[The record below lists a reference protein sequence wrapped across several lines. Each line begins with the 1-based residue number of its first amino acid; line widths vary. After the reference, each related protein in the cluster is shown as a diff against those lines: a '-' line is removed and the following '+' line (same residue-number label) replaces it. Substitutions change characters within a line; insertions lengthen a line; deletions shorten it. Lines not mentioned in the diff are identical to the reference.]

1 MPVRARR
8 PSLAKKCA
16 KKHHHLP
23 HPSWA
28 FLLLA
33 ISVIIANIFIAI
45 TRNGQNSSDI
55 FPLELFG
62 QTITLTGTIIK
73 DPAESSSG
81 DGKYNLTLSHV
92 ALAADT
98 LPDGIQIFAQ
108 TADKDLKRTD
118 IITIEGELQN
128 GFGNYA
134 AAIYRSTIKEIKRQD
149 PPDPFLAF
157 RDFFAEHIRNYLPE
171 PQSGLAIG
179 YLLGQKSG
187 VSQNLQDALRTVGL
201 THIIVASG
209 THLGILTGLAK
220 KLGKH
225 LSRFAALLLSAL
237 LTIGFISITGLSA
250 SMLRAGLVT
259 FLTLLA
265 WYFGRDVRPV
275 RLIVI
280 VAAATLIYN
289 PNYLTDPAWL
299 LSFAAF
305 TGILV
310 VAPALARF
318 FYGKDK
324 RPGLLAST
332 LLTSAASTLTCS
344 PLLLFFFGQISLIS
358 IIANLLILPTVS
370 IIMGLT
376 LLTGLAAATNLTPLA
391 TIISKLDL
399 LLLDYQM
406 SVANFFAST
415 KVFLIATDPYNPLV
429 FLLYA
434 PLIVVPFIALI
445 VRRQKSKSPAYACT
459 PP

>member
-1 MPVRARR
+1 MLARARR
-8 PSLAKKCA
+8 PSLITKQRA

-33 ISVIIANIFIAI
+33 ISIILANIFMTIAQ
-45 TRNGQNSSDI
+45 TGQTPNNI
-55 FPLELFG
+55 FPPELFG
-62 QTITLTGTIIK
+62 QTITLTGTIAK
-73 DPAESSSG
+73 DPAKSSSN
-81 DGKYNLTLSHV
+81 DKYNLTLNNIV
-92 ALAADT
+92 LGATALPT
-98 LPDGIQIFAQ
+98 NLQIFVQASDQ
-108 TADKDLKRTD
+108 DLKRTD
-118 IITIEGELQN
+118 IVTVEGELAN

-134 AAIYRSTIKEIKRQD
+134 AAIYRPTIKEIKRQD

-187 VSQNLQDALRTVGL
+187 VSQDLQDALRTVGL

-209 THLGILTGLAK
+209 THLGILTSLAK
-220 KLGKH
+220 KLGKR
-225 LSRFAALLLSAL
+225 LSRFAAFLFSAL

-259 FLTLLA
+259 FLTLTA
-265 WYFGRDVRPV
+265 WYFGRDVRPA
-275 RLIVI
+275 RIIII

-289 PNYLTDPAWL
+289 PNYFTDLAWL

-305 TGILV
+305 TGVLI
-310 VAPALARF
+310 VAPALAKF

-324 RPGLLAST
+324 QPGLLAST
-332 LLTSAASTLTCS
+332 LLASIASTLTCS

-358 IIANLLILPTVS
+358 ILANLLILPTVS
-370 IIMGLT
+370 IVMGLT
-376 LLTGLAAATNLTPLA
+376 LLTGLAAATSLTPLA
-391 TIISKLDL
+391 AVISKLDL
-399 LLLDYQM
+399 LLLDYQI
-406 SVANFFAST
+406 SVVNFFST
-415 KVFLIATDPYNPLV
+415 AKMFLITAEPYNPLV
-429 FLLYA
+429 FLLYV
-434 PLIVVPFIALI
+434 PLIIVPLIIFII
-445 VRRQKSKSPAYACT
+445 RRHKKSLAYACA